1 MIKNV
6 SGVVVSGSSGEMDV
20 DLQPPRLCS
29 LHAAAAPLPQ
39 PSPRRSSGTGGL
51 AGHRRYE
58 KAFGDEEEEQQQE
71 QRQRAARADRVLD
84 AEGPSRDVVEDER
97 DDGEH
102 H

>member
-58 KAFGDEEEEQQQE
+58 KAFGDEEEEQQ
-71 QRQRAARADRVLD
+71 RQRADRVDRVLD
-84 AEGPSRDVVEDER
+84 AEGPSRDFVEDER